1 MATRKRATS
10 IGQDAL
16 NALDK
21 ASQPVGTTA
30 TAHNSSAAAKGNK
43 GAAAGAPPQGW
54 TQATGPL
61 AWLVKPKVT
70 LPLIAATVGAWAVL
84 ERTTASSSSSAAVSA
99 DPNPLSPLVRI
110 SYALPPIPGDAS
122 SVRYGKGPK
131 DLVFL
136 AFYIVVFS
144 FVRQALTEY
153 LLRPLAKALGLKTEG
168 KITRFMEQAYA
179 VVYFSWSGAFGLV
192 RRSSSPSLSPLFPT
206 CRALELTPCARPLAV
221 RHEPPAVVV
230 V

>member
-84 ERTTASSSSSAAVSA
+84 ERTVASSSSSAA

-192 RRSSSPSLSPLFPT
+192 RRSSSSSLSPPLPHLPRS
-206 CRALELTPCARPLAV
+206 RADPSRSPARSTS
-221 RHEPPAVVV
+221 
-230 V
+230 